1 MSEDVLS
8 ECGLLGRVPFQFYRA
23 PGKSSDTVETMAP
36 TKIEIDGKMYT
47 LTPMNNNV
55 YNGSN
60 LENEEEENMTGS
72 RMKTFSTGGAKKG
85 KKEKKSG
92 KTRKLSPYMKF
103 AQEARKKIVAEH
115 PEWKSDII
123 KVGKEIGA
131 MWRELSD
138 EEKKKY

>member
-47 LTPMNNNV
+47 LTPMNGN
-55 YNGSN
+55 
-60 LENEEEENMTGS
+60 NEEEENMTEENITS
-72 RMKTFSTGGAKKG
+72 MKTFSTGGAKKG